1 MQGLNSFQASFSC
14 NGNAMLL
21 LAMQILLQSL
31 TGCGHATSRRPHPAI
46 PQCLAETYL
55 RLTQVLGQLFDLGNS
70 KATSIQVQRGS
81 RNWNKFAPG
90 EASKQSPSRKP
101 LQPTLWERHCMIACT
116 HHAAF
121 DVWSLGLAKAFA
133 ALRLSMITVCKLQ
146 TCFLFAGS
154 HVLSFGLKMH

>member
-1 MQGLNSFQASFSC
+1 MEMFVCYWQCRFF
-14 NGNAMLL
+14 
-21 LAMQILLQSL
+21 LQSL
-31 TGCGHATSRRPHPAI
+31 TGCGQATSRRPHPAI

-70 KATSIQVQRGS
+70 KATSRS

>member
-1 MQGLNSFQASFSC
+1 
-14 NGNAMLL
+14 MLL
-21 LAMQILLQSL
+21 LAIQILLQSL
-31 TGCGHATSRRPHPAI
+31 TGCGQATSRPHPAI

-55 RLTQVLGQLFDLGNS
+55 LLTQVLGQLFDLGNP

-133 ALRLSMITVCKLQ
+133 ALRLSMMTITICKLQ